1 MKRIMKEYTLGLKI
15 KVSMMDGQ
23 INLIQEI

>member
-15 KVSMMDGQ
+15 KVFIMGGQ

>member
-15 KVSMMDGQ
+15 KVLMMGEQ
-23 INLIQEI
+23 TNLIQEI